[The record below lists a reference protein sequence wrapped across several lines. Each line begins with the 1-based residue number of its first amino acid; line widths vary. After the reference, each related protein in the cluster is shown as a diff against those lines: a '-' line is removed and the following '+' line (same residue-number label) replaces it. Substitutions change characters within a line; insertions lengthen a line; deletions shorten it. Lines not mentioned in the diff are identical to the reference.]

1 MAEIV
6 GNMSQSLRNTYSG
19 YDNDSRTFFK
29 LILIPKPEWEV
40 RIYTPCYAGVRC
52 VLADARPKFKQMAFY
67 KIWSFLLTALRL
79 QTEGI

>member
-6 GNMSQSLRNTYSG
+6 GNMSQSLRNPYSG

-40 RIYTPCYAGVRC
+40 RIYTPCYAGIRC
-52 VLADARPKFKQMAFY
+52 VLADA
-67 KIWSFLLTALRL
+67 
-79 QTEGI
+79 